1 MSTTPVRQ
9 ASGKGNC
16 MGRQRAFVLGAALVC
31 LLIGCGTLS
40 DTNDSLDNKTVVV
53 RRLDTKG
60 DESVRIYIDGK
71 RAGRLANGGI
81 WSSALPEGTHSIYAN
96 YDGDDDK
103 NSELL
108 SFTVDDTV
116 CYFSVEVLFNER
128 NRYSGIKIT
137 REDRGEKISSAP
149 ENNYAIDDAIAK
161 SFAVIAEN
169 IPEKTIVA
177 IVNIASED
185 TKMGEYTVE
194 ELTLLF
200 VNVKKYDIVDRR
212 SLDIIRDEQNY
223 QITGEVDDN
232 SILSIGHIL
241 GAGVVITGSIDEEG
255 ETAAIKSIGCANGAH
270 RGNVLR
276 GDIKTK
282 SGME

>member
-1 MSTTPVRQ
+1 MNRNTVV
-9 ASGKGNC
+9 AWG
-16 MGRQRAFVLGAALVC
+16 MAFVFS
-31 LLIGCGTLS
+31 LIGCAS
-40 DTNDSLDNKTVVV
+40 INDTSGSADNKSVVV
-53 RRLDTKG
+53 RRMDAKG

-81 WSSALPEGTHSIYAN
+81 WSGALPEGTHSIYAN

-108 SFTVDDTV
+108 YFTVNNTV
-116 CYFSVEVLFNER
+116 CYFSVEVIFNER

-137 REDRGEKISSAP
+137 QEDTV
-149 ENNYAIDDAIAK
+149 ENNNGMPGNNNAIDGAIAK
-161 SFAVIAEN
+161 SFAAISEN
-169 IPEKTIVA
+169 IQEEAIVA
-177 IVNIASED
+177 IVNIVSED
-185 TKMGEYTVE
+185 EKIGEYAVE

-200 VNVKKYDIVDRR
+200 VNAGKYDIVDRR

-241 GAGVVITGSIDEEG
+241 GAGVVVTGSIDERGKRLRLKALDVKTARIVAMSSE
-255 ETAAIKSIGCANGAH
+255 ETGP
-270 RGNVLR
+270 VQ
-276 GDIKTK
+276 
-282 SGME
+282 